1 MFPSFGLIFNQTLFF
16 FLSFWLKIRTNPK
29 EAKEQSPKEES
40 SLIIFLSFPF
50 SGFFFG
56 FMLMHFLSLSFCF
69 FSYLHQHEF
78 LLFLFLLSGGS
89 KPNKSKKRII
99 TARQE
104 KEEEEERILSA
115 APGFGKGK
123 ICLVPQE
130 FSQMKVSLS
139 GAVTQRLISREE
151 KKDSSG
157 ETIICYKSLLLRFK
171 T

>member
-1 MFPSFGLIFNQTLFF
+1 
-16 FLSFWLKIRTNPK
+16 LKIRTNPK

-69 FSYLHQHEF
+69 FSYFHQHEF

-104 KEEEEERILSA
+104 KEEEEERILPA
-115 APGFGKGK
+115 APDKKIRKEMFGAAGILSDEGFS
-123 ICLVPQE
+123 IRSCHTSS
-130 FSQMKVSLS
+130 FSSLS
-139 GAVTQRLISREE
+139 H
-151 KKDSSG
+151 KD
-157 ETIICYKSLLLRFK
+157 
-171 T
+171 